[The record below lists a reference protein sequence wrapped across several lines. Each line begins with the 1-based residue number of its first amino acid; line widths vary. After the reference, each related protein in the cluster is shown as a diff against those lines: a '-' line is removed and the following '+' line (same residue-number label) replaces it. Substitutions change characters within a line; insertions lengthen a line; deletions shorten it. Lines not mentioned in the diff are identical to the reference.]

1 MNNRNIT
8 LKTPLKAWEAISVAV
23 VFLAAMLLGLII
35 SSEVFT
41 IAEVS
46 NVSMQDTLVAGEK
59 LYINKTA
66 YWSKTPD
73 RGDIVVFLR
82 GETIDGFFN
91 RLKITSEDLF
101 LRFSPDIRSNRLI
114 KRVIAVPGDILEIK
128 NGNVYVNYL
137 LLDEKY
143 IKGTTYPYRMEEKIT
158 IPQGKVFVMGD
169 NRENSNDSRLFG
181 LVDLGSIEG
190 RAVFRYWPFD
200 RFTTFDYSYYD

>member
-1 MNNRNIT
+1 M
-8 LKTPLKAWEAISVAV
+8 
-23 VFLAAMLLGLII
+23 
-35 SSEVFT
+35 
-41 IAEVS
+41 
-46 NVSMQDTLVAGEK
+46 
-59 LYINKTA
+59 
-66 YWSKTPD
+66 
-73 RGDIVVFLR
+73 VFLR